1 MRQKI
6 KKVTILVSDNFFKD
20 IFEKERRKIHNQLFS
35 DQPNLSQ
42 VNFTEFL
49 ANSKAYIKI
58 PKTKFKFS
66 VNPNIKRKRRK
77 KCRI

>member
-1 MRQKI
+1 MRKKI
-6 KKVTILVSDNFFKD
+6 KKVTILVSENFFKD
-20 IFEKERRKIHNQLFS
+20 IFEKERRNIHMQLFPN
-35 DQPNLSQ
+35 QPNLSQ

-58 PKTKFKFS
+58 PKRKFSFS
-66 VNPNIKRKRRK
+66 VNPCLKKRRRK